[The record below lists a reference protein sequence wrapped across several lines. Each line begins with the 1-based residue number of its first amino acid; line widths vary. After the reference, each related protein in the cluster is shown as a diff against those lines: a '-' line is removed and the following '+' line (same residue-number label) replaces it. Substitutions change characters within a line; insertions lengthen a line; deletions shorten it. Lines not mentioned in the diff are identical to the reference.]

1 MLTMP
6 PEGAIS
12 GATAIAEFLAGRCGG
27 RTAEALWVNRMP
39 AVELRDAD
47 GALHRLVVLTI
58 DDDRIAQL
66 YAYAPSRNGA

>member
-12 GATAIAEFLAGRCGG
+12 GAAAIGEFLAGRCGG
-27 RTAEALWVNRMP
+27 ATAEPSGQPQP

-47 GALHRLVVLTI
+47 GGLHRLLVLTI
-58 DDDRIAQL
+58 EDDRIAQL

>member
-6 PEGAIS
+6 PEAAIFGA
-12 GATAIAEFLAGRCGG
+12 GAIAEFLAGRCGG
-27 RTAEALWVNRMP
+27 ATAEPVWVNRAP

-66 YAYAPSRNGA
+66 YAYAPE